1 MGREKCLEMPDEF
14 ALILEQF
21 EDQRLFAY
29 GLSEN

>member
-1 MGREKCLEMPDEF
+1 MPFEMPDEF